1 MGSPDWEIVNED
13 FAKLPKEVQLD
24 YTVRKEILWESD
36 IATEAE
42 LTAKEIEMIRKYQS
56 NDPEIGYNRWPKF
69 KENTE

>member
-69 KENTE
+69 KENSE